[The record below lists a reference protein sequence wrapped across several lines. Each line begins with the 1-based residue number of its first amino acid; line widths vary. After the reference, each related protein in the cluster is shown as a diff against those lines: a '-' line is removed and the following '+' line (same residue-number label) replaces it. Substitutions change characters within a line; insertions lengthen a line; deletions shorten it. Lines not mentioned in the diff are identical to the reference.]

1 MPQAI
6 DTFLRRINPV
16 KRYLPNPVNE
26 LMKAS
31 YTGQMSRRDV
41 VKRGGALG
49 LSATMMGTILASH
62 NAAAQDA
69 SPAAAE
75 QPAGWSIEVPA
86 DLPDL
91 AGVELAVQLSDDGV
105 GAPFDQACCDKF
117 AEATG
122 ATVNFLKGATSATER
137 LTFLQQTMAAQS
149 ADIDVAQIDVIWPGI
164 FAAHAVDLSDQVG
177 DVEFFERIQ
186 ANNTVDEALVGLPWY
201 TDAGLLYY
209 RTDLL
214 EKYGFSAPP
223 ATWQELTDMATTIV
237 EGEAAGNSAFTGF
250 TFQGNAYEGLTC
262 NALEWQF
269 SNGGGSIIEPDG
281 TVSMNNEQAV
291 AALELARS
299 WVGTI
304 SPEAVTGYDEEASR
318 GVWQGGN
325 AAFMR
330 NWPYAYVL
338 SAAADSVIKD
348 NFAITQLPMGDGEG
362 ATHAA
367 TLGGWQMFVSR
378 YSENQDAA
386 KAFAKYM
393 VSPELQKARAIERS
407 ALPTI
412 GALYED
418 ADILAANPFFG
429 DLFPVFESGS
439 VARPSTPS
447 ADLYGEVSLEYFTA
461 VNEILTGSAEAAPRV
476 EELAASLEDIMAD
489 V

>member
-1 MPQAI
+1 M
-6 DTFLRRINPV
+6 

-31 YTGQMSRRDV
+31 YTGQLSRRDV
-41 VKRGGALG
+41 MKRGGALG

-62 NAAAQDA
+62 NAAAQEA
-69 SPAAAE
+69 SPTGE
-75 QPAGWSIEVPA
+75 QPAGWSIQVPA

-91 AGVELAVQLSDDGV
+91 AGAEISAMLGADGP
-105 GAPFDQACCDKF
+105 GAPFDQAMVDKF

-122 ATVNFLKGATSATER
+122 ATVTYLKGAESATER

-149 ADIDVAQIDVIWPGI
+149 GDVDVAQIDVIWPGI
-164 FAAHAVDLSDQVG
+164 FAAHAVDLQDVVG
-177 DVEFFERIQ
+177 EEFEFFDRIVL
-186 ANNTVDEALVGLPWY
+186 NNTVDGVLVGLPWF

-214 EKYGFSAPP
+214 EKYGFEAPP
-223 ATWQELTDMATTIV
+223 TTWQELTDMATAIV

-250 TFQGNAYEGLTC
+250 TWQGAAYEGLTC
-262 NALEWQF
+262 NALEWQY
-269 SNGGGSIIEPDG
+269 SNGGGSIIETDG
-281 TVSMNNEQAV
+281 TVTVNNEQAI
-291 AALELARS
+291 AAFELARS

-304 SPEAVTGYDEEASR
+304 SPEAVTGYMEEDAR

-330 NWPYAYVL
+330 NWPYAYSL
-338 SAAADSVIKD
+338 SAADDSVIKD
-348 NFAITQLPMGDGEG
+348 AFDIAQLPMGEGEG

-367 TLGGWQMFVSR
+367 TLGGWQMFVSK
-378 YSENQDAA
+378 YSQNQDAA
-386 KAFAKYM
+386 KAFARYA

-407 ALPTI
+407 NLPTI

-418 ADILAANPFFG
+418 QDVLAANPFFG
-429 DLFPVFESGS
+429 QLREVFESGS

-461 VNEILTGSAEAAPRV
+461 VNEILTGAAEAGPRV
-476 EELAASLEDIMAD
+476 EDLAASLEDIMAD